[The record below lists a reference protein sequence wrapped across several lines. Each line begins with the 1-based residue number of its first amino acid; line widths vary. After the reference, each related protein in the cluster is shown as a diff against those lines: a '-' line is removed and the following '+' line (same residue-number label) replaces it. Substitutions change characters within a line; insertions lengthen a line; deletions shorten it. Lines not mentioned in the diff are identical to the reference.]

1 MSNRKADSLKRQ
13 LRAFAVI
20 AFFIFVATNT
30 RAQVKSTESPY
41 ARRNTFG
48 IFGAYSNDSSHMILG
63 YAGNRKLLNIG
74 VSYSRRL
81 LINRNVNLQ
90 YNAELLPVAL
100 ESDPLSLFVN
110 HQTTPTDVTSTF
122 AGGPPVNCTP
132 VNTSYSFTDSRGVT
146 HTGTTSTYC
155 HGRQWTMGEAVSPV
169 GIQLNFRTGRTLQPF
184 FTGHGGYMYSTHA
197 IPLSYAGAFN
207 FTFDGGVGVEFFR
220 TKTRSIRVEYR
231 YHHISNDF
239 TAQTNPGIDSGLLQV
254 TYAFGR

>member
-1 MSNRKADSLKRQ
+1 MSNLTADSLKRQ
-13 LRAFAVI
+13 HRAVALI
-20 AFFIFVATNT
+20 AFFIFLVANT
-30 RAQVKSTESPY
+30 QAQVKSNEAPY

-81 LINRNVNLQ
+81 LINQNVNLQ
-90 YNAELLPVAL
+90 YNAELIPVAL
-100 ESDPLSLFVN
+100 ESDPLSLYVN
-110 HQTTPTDVTSTF
+110 HQTAPIDVTSTF

-132 VNTSYSFTDSRGVT
+132 VNTSYSFIDNNGIT

-155 HGRQWTMGEAVSPV
+155 HGRQWTMGEAMSPA
-169 GIQLNFRTGRTLQPF
+169 GIQVNFRPGRTMQPF
-184 FTGHGGYMYSTHA
+184 VTGHGGYMYSTHA
-197 IPLSYAGAFN
+197 IPLSFAGAFN
-207 FTFDGGVGVEFFR
+207 FTFDGGAGVEFFR
-220 TKTRSIRVEYR
+220 TKTRSIRLEYR

-239 TAQTNPGIDSGLLQV
+239 TAQSNPGIDSGLLQV